1 MFCSSKV
8 PAFRVERRYSLEA
21 AKVSRKDRP
30 KFARAAYLR
39 TIRGILSDLS
49 NVRGIS
55 FNTSQRASNYST
67 HQAN

>member
-1 MFCSSKV
+1 
-8 PAFRVERRYSLEA
+8 LEA